1 MRTQDCKE
9 ALAFL
14 KAEKVVVFPT
24 DTVYGLL
31 ADATSKKAVERAF
44 VIKRRQKTK
53 PLPLFVDTMRMAK
66 QIAVIS
72 KPQER
77 FLRSKWPGAFTAVLK
92 RKKSSLKLYGIGK
105 ETIALRIP
113 GSSELRSLLRSF
125 GKPVTATSANLARKS
140 SCRTLQETRK
150 QLAAKPDLFVDGGKL
165 PGRPSRI
172 IDMTAEPYRTLR

>member
-1 MRTQDCKE
+1 MKAQHLKQT
-9 ALAFL
+9 LTFL
-14 KAEKVVVFPT
+14 RAGKVVVFPT

-31 ADATSKKAVERAF
+31 ADATNKKAVKRAF
-44 VIKRRQKTK
+44 AIKRRKGAK
-53 PLPLFVDTMRMAK
+53 SLPLFVATMRMAK

-92 RKKSSLKLYGIGK
+92 RRKSSLKLYGIGK

-113 GSSELRSLLRSF
+113 GSSQLRSLLRSF
-125 GKPVTATSANLARKS
+125 GKPMTATSANLAGKNP
-140 SCRTLQETRK
+140 CRTLQETRK
-150 QLAAKPDLFVDGGKL
+150 QLAAKPDFFVDGGKL

-172 IDMTAEPYRTLR
+172 VDMTAEPYRTLR